1 MDRNS
6 PNSKTRKGASSVSQ
20 LLHIELEYVKAERN
34 YYIAALEKIFDNC
47 SGEAYDIARVALE
60 EDPVIDKERSTT
72 LELQQSSLE

>member
-47 SGEAYDIARVALE
+47 SGEAYDIARVAHGE
-60 EDPVIDKERSTT
+60 YNARV
-72 LELQQSSLE
+72 SLLCQEI